1 MSQSGKSVCRQIQN
15 KGSLLAAK
23 VACVSSSLT
32 DERPKVRLVSAF
44 LASFRKR
51 ARRLKVV
58 IFTCYLSANSSST
71 EKDLTCNYVL
81 YLGVV
86 WTALAVRF
94 FVLHLLRSDAEDA
107 DYEFTTHSPSYYWRW
122 SDLKEDCGHCAI
134 TILLLPC

>member
-1 MSQSGKSVCRQIQN
+1 MASLSAAKYKTKAAYWLLKWLACRPVSQTKNRKSVLFR
-15 KGSLLAAK
+15 
-23 VACVSSSLT
+23 
-32 DERPKVRLVSAF
+32 RF
-44 LASFRKR
+44 FASFRKR